1 MPSGS
6 DTTAEAAPTGP
17 DADRPGQRTT
27 GSAAT
32 PPTEGADGAEGGD
45 AVGGREPVEGR
56 DAVGG
61 RDAVEGGESGATG
74 SAAPGAARPG
84 AAASGAGASGAASSA
99 PGAASAPT
107 AVSAPSPEASAASS
121 AGERRPGRLRRLGLL
136 ARREARRSALAAVSG
151 LALGL
156 AFPPFGVWP
165 LSLVAVAA
173 LALLTHGRT
182 ARQGAWTGFAFG
194 VPFFLLLLKWLS
206 VVGWDAVVGLSVIE
220 AAFLALMGAGLA
232 LVSRLPVP
240 ALWPLWTACLWVA
253 EEWARDRV
261 PFGGF
266 PWGRLAFANT
276 GSPYTPLA
284 ALGGAPLVTFG
295 VALTGGAL
303 AGAALTL
310 WRLRGAGGFSPRR
323 ALPAAGAVAVAAAV
337 TAAGFAVPIPTAADD
352 SVDIAVVQG
361 NVQQPGM
368 DFLGRPMMILD
379 NHVKATLNLAKDVR
393 AGRIAKPDLVIWPEN
408 ASDLDPFE
416 YREAYARIDEA
427 VKSIGVP
434 VLVGA
439 LVDHPT
445 KRGYVENQGIVWDPK
460 SGPGASYTKQH
471 PVPFGEYVP
480 FRQELSKV
488 ITRLQ
493 RVPRDFYPGD
503 HTGVLNV
510 GPARLGDVICFE
522 VAYDEIVRDTV
533 NAGARA
539 IVVQTNNATYGRS
552 GQPEQQLV
560 MSKLR
565 AIEHGRPVITAA
577 TSGISAVVSPD
588 GTIEQRTKEFTQ
600 DVLTARIPL
609 RDGKT
614 LADRVGATPEWVL
627 AMVGVLSCA
636 AAIMIGRRGRTDKKG
651 Q

>member
-1 MPSGS
+1 MSE
-6 DTTAEAAPTGP
+6 TA
-17 DADRPGQRTT
+17 
-27 GSAAT
+27 SAA
-32 PPTEGADGAEGGD
+32 
-45 AVGGREPVEGR
+45 
-56 DAVGG
+56 
-61 RDAVEGGESGATG
+61 SGTA
-74 SAAPGAARPG
+74 SAASGPASAARG
-84 AAASGAGASGAASSA
+84 AAASGPASGTASAASGAAAAAFGSA
-99 PGAASAPT
+99 S
-107 AVSAPSPEASAASS
+107 ASS
-121 AGERRPGRLRRLGLL
+121 AGGRRPGRLRRFGLL

-206 VVGWDAVVGLSVIE
+206 VVGWDAVVGLSIIE

-379 NHVKATLNLAKDVR
+379 NHAKATLNLAKDIK

-408 ASDLDPFE
+408 ASDLDPFQ

-445 KRGYVENQGIVWDPK
+445 KQGYVENQGIVWDPK
-460 SGPGASYTKQH
+460 RGPGASYTKQH

-480 FRQELSKV
+480 FRQELSKI

-560 MSKLR
+560 MSRLR